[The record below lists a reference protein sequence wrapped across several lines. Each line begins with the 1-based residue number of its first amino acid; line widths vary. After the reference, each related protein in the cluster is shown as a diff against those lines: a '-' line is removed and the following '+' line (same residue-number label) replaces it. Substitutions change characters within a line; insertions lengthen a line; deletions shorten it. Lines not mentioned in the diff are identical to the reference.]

1 VRAPTCLFLSR
12 PGRSWRGQALA
23 GVCAAAAL
31 ALAGCQSGVAA
42 KAPAKPGVAP
52 AGVVTVTAD
61 PHVKTLADCLD
72 LTPALCYGVRQFL
85 TAYGIE
91 PLLSRGI
98 DGRGQNVVLIELV
111 PSQTYSATTSN
122 IRDDLAV
129 FDGLFGLPAARL
141 QVITRF
147 AGASTPYLTGAE
159 EAMDAE
165 MVHAV
170 APAATIRIILL
181 PRGTGNL
188 STNGTRFI
196 DALQLAPSLGDIVS
210 ITAGVSEHCASSSG
224 VATLT
229 SALRYDAD
237 RHVTVVASSGDNG
250 AAGGPCSGAQP
261 VPVRAVNLPA
271 SDPLVLAAGGT
282 TLEANHATGAY
293 LGETAWNQPAPRLPA
308 GAPTPPASVQAEAL
322 PTASNG
328 GFSSL
333 FPRPAYQNGVQGIG
347 QTRGVPDVSAD
358 AGDLTGMAIAFSLA
372 PGNVV
377 TTADGTSAASP
388 FWAGIVALAD
398 QYAGHA
404 LGFIN
409 PAIYRIGRSSRY
421 HSAFHDITVG
431 SNTVTYSGRTV
442 TGYQAAPGWDPVTGW
457 GSPDAQVLVPLLA
470 AESAAIPGKT
480 NAG

>member
-1 VRAPTCLFLSR
+1 MHVQSR
-12 PGRSWRGQALA
+12 SFPPGTGRGKRRQALA
-23 GVCAAAAL
+23 GACVAAVL
-31 ALAGCQSGVAA
+31 ALAGCQSGGATKAAA
-42 KAPAKPGVAP
+42 KPAAT
-52 AGVVTVTAD
+52 ASGVVTVTSASR
-61 PHVKTLADCLD
+61 VRTLSDCSD

-98 DGRGQNVVLIELV
+98 DGRGQSVVLLELV
-111 PSQTYSATTSN
+111 PSQTTGATNSD

-147 AGASTPYLTGAE
+147 AGARSPYLAGGE

-170 APAATIRIILL
+170 APAATIRIVLL
-181 PRGTGNL
+181 PQGTGYF
-188 STNGTRFI
+188 SNGARWI
-196 DALQLAPSLGDIVS
+196 KALRLAPSLGDIVS
-210 ITAGVSEHCASSSG
+210 ITAGLSERCATPAG
-224 VATLT
+224 AAKLN
-229 SALRYDAD
+229 SALQYDED
-237 RHVTVVASSGDNG
+237 RHVTVIASSGDNG
-250 AAGGPCSGAQP
+250 PAGGPCSGTEP
-261 VPVRAVNLPA
+261 LPVRAVNLPA

-282 TLEANHATGAY
+282 TLEANHTTGAY
-293 LGETAWNQPAPRLPA
+293 IGETTWNKPAPRLPA
-308 GAPTPPASVQAEAL
+308 GAPTPPPSAQAEEL
-322 PTASNG
+322 PRASNG

-333 FPRPAYQNGVQGIG
+333 FSRPAYQDGVPGIG
-347 QTRGVPDVSAD
+347 HMRGVPDVSAD
-358 AGDLTGMAIAFSLA
+358 AGNTSGMAVAFSLP

-377 TTADGTSAASP
+377 TPADGTSAASP

-398 QYAGHA
+398 QYAGRP

-409 PAIYRIGRSSRY
+409 PAIYRIGRSPRY
-421 HSAFHDITVG
+421 HSAFHDITTG
-431 SNTVTYSGRTV
+431 SNTVTYSTRTV

-470 AESAAIPGKT
+470 VG
-480 NAG
+480 G